1 MTERRIEDLAAEAL
15 QETGA
20 NFKNFSICNV
30 EPGLGDTLA
39 ITFYWAKPYRVEVS
53 LHLRNNDTE
62 ESIKSEIRRQL
73 ALATQRVS

>member
-1 MTERRIEDLAAEAL
+1 MIERRIEDLAAEAM
-15 QETGA
+15 QESGA
-20 NFKNFSICNV
+20 NFKNFSICHA

-39 ITFYWAKPYRVEVS
+39 VVFYWAKPYHVEVS

-73 ALATQRVS
+73 TLATQRVS